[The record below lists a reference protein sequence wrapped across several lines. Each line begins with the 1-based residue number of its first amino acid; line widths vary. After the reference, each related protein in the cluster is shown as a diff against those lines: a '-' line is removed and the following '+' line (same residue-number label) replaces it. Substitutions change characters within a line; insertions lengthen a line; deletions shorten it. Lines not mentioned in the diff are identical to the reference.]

1 MIGSAQAS
9 AAGSAGRASQHAVE
23 CWLVDLHAAAPALHA
38 IERDTPRLSDWDR
51 ETAAAF
57 SDKQA
62 AAQWLAAHIALR
74 MLLERAAGPGWRGVP
89 LERGTRIKPHLKDAP
104 VIFSLSHVA
113 GLALIALGPA
123 EPLGVDL
130 ERARVVHMSPH
141 RRAPLEDAAQLLNP
155 DAALPGG
162 DDARFLQTWVRLEAA
177 AKADGCGIGRL
188 LTRLG
193 LTRDSRLSEAERE
206 TRARSVTQAMRLR
219 DMDLGGGLFAAVAT
233 PPGVARPDVA
243 AFPASPEGLRD
254 LVR

>member
-1 MIGSAQAS
+1 VQ
-9 AAGSAGRASQHAVE
+9 QAVE
-23 CWLVDLHAAAPALHA
+23 CWLVDLQAAAPALHA

-51 ETAAAF
+51 ETASAF

-74 MLLERAAGPGWRGVP
+74 ILLERAVGPGLRGVP
-89 LERGTRIKPHLKDAP
+89 LERGARIKPHVKDAP
-104 VIFSLSHVA
+104 VIFSLSHVT

-130 ERARVVHMSPH
+130 ERSRVVHMSPH
-141 RRAPLEDAAQLLNP
+141 RRAPMEVAA
-155 DAALPGG
+155 AALNTETALPKA

-177 AKADGCGIGRL
+177 AKADGCGIGRM

-193 LTRDSRLSEAERE
+193 LTRDSTLSEAERAA
-206 TRARSVTQAMRLR
+206 RARAITQVMRLR

-233 PPGVARPDVA
+233 PPGVGRPDVT
-243 AFPASPEGLRD
+243 AFPASPEGLAALLR
-254 LVR
+254 